1 MSVRDTTIL
10 KGIAILFMLY
20 LHLFNQIGNVELCV
34 THLSVGNTPLVYLF
48 TRCTNPV
55 AFFLLLSGYGLY
67 ASYKLGK
74 RDSMR
79 RIGKLYVHYWLT
91 LLIFVPLGWWIRGS
105 EVYPG
110 SWKQIL
116 ENVSG
121 WYTGYNGEIWFL
133 FPYMLLVLT
142 SVQLFRWM
150 DKVKLIPFFLL
161 AGSLY
166 FFTYV
171 LVYFWGDSY
180 LYTHQGVYILVLYFN
195 LLFPFL
201 LGGIMMKYNI
211 VNKCKI
217 KKEVALA
224 LIVLLMLMR
233 MCIAT
238 SFFHV
243 FFAAIFIILFM
254 RVGRGKWLDCFLYEM
269 GRRSTSMWFVHTYF
283 CYYLFHDF
291 IYNFKNPLLIF
302 TVLLVFSYISALVID
317 YLNNKIQKLI
327 NLKS

>member
-1 MSVRDTTIL
+1 
-10 KGIAILFMLY
+10 MLY

-161 AGSLY
+161 AGSL
-166 FFTYV
+166 T
-171 LVYFWGDSY
+171 
-180 LYTHQGVYILVLYFN
+180 
-195 LLFPFL
+195 FL
-201 LGGIMMKYNI
+201 PMYWSIFGGILI
-211 VNKCKI
+211 CTHI
-217 KKEVALA
+217 KGS
-224 LIVLLMLMR
+224 IYW
-233 MCIAT
+233 CFI
-238 SFFHV
+238 SIFF
-243 FFAAIFIILFM
+243 FLF
-254 RVGRGKWLDCFLYEM
+254 C
-269 GRRSTSMWFVHTYF
+269 
-283 CYYLFHDF
+283 
-291 IYNFKNPLLIF
+291 
-302 TVLLVFSYISALVID
+302 
-317 YLNNKIQKLI
+317 
-327 NLKS
+327 